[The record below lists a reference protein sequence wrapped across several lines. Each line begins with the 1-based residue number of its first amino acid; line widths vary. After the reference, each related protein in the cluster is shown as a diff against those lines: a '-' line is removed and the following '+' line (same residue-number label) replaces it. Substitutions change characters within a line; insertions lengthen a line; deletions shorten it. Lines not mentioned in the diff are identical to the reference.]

1 MGFITDLQNQCFCY
15 ERMRQEKA
23 FPRAHQAIPGQHWS
37 VAHKG
42 LQNPGADS
50 LGFSQVRWPLLLPVQ
65 VQTVLT
71 K

>member
-1 MGFITDLQNQCFCY
+1 MGFIINLQNQCFCY
-15 ERMRQEKA
+15 ERMLQEKA
-23 FPRAHQAIPGQHWS
+23 FSRAHQAIPGQHQS

-42 LQNPGADS
+42 LQDPGADS
-50 LGFSQVRWPLLLPVQ
+50 LGFSQVRWSLLLSIQ